1 MRLFA
6 ALSFLTA
13 LRLPLRRAPTP
24 QEVGGSLGYFPLVGL
39 LIGAVLA
46 GLSLALSQVLA
57 APVANALVLVTLVVI
72 TGALHLDGF
81 VDTCDGLGGHRSVE
95 ERWQAMRDSRVGA
108 FGVIGVVLL
117 LLAKYAT
124 LNSIPRSL
132 MTATLLVMPLAG
144 RWAMTY
150 AVVAFPYARPSG
162 MGEAFKQH
170 SGHWN
175 LAAATAITLAA
186 MTGAA
191 WLANF
196 RSFYLAGPI
205 MLAVI
210 WLITAASARFL
221 SKRFDGLTGDSYGF
235 LNEAAELGVLLLFSL
250 AFWNRWAG

>member
-1 MRLFA
+1 MRFFA
-6 ALSFLTA
+6 ALSFLTTI
-13 LRLPLRRAPTP
+13 RLSLPRPPTP
-24 QEVGGSLGYFPLVGL
+24 REVGGSLGYFPLVGL

-57 APVANALVLVTLVVI
+57 APVANALVLAALVVI

-95 ERWQAMRDSRVGA
+95 ERRRAMRDSRVGA

-117 LLAKYAT
+117 LLAKYVT

-144 RWAMTY
+144 RWAMAY

-170 SGHWN
+170 SGRWS
-175 LAAATAITLAA
+175 LVAATAIALAA
-186 MTGAA
+186 VTGAA
-191 WLANF
+191 WLANV

-205 MLAVI
+205 LLAFV
-210 WLITAASARFL
+210 WLITAAGARFL
-221 SKRFDGLTGDSYGF
+221 SKRFDGLTGDNYGF
-235 LNEAAELGVLLLFSL
+235 LNETAELGVLLLFSL